1 MIQRKEALDQ
11 VELRWKSTLRQ
22 AQTEATDLQFL
33 NSQKDAR
40 VKELENEVLK
50 MKQKLDKVL
59 NKLYMPGQD

>member
-1 MIQRKEALDQ
+1 
-11 VELRWKSTLRQ
+11 
-22 AQTEATDLQFL
+22 LQFL